1 MEHLIG
7 AILVST
13 YGAVQFGGLILRRRT
28 KPEAIRDLMTID
40 DFRRIA
46 LSMPGAEE
54 SSGLGYPNFRA
65 ERKSFATVEDSM
77 AVLRL
82 TRDQQATFIATAPEM
97 FTPASSGWGRLGST
111 IVRLEAADEAMLRDA
126 LATAWRNV
134 TNATANVVK
143 IADAF
148 KVADAAGI
156 AKVADVGEIVAK
168 VANRDDPGAVS
179 HLAADGT
186 NVGAVS
192 VGDAVDEAHVADI
205 GAEVS
210 HAGAVDVP

>member
-82 TRDQQATFIATAPEM
+82 TRDQQATFMATAPEM

-111 IVRLEAADEAMLRDA
+111 IVRLEAADEAMLRHA

-134 TNATANVVK
+134 TNATNVVK

-148 KVADAAGI
+148 KVADADGI
-156 AKVADVGEIVAK
+156 ANVADVGEIVAN
-168 VANRDDPGAVS
+168 VANGDDPDAVS
-179 HLAADGT
+179 NLTADVT

-192 VGDAVDEAHVADI
+192 VGDAVDEANVADI
-205 GAEVS
+205 GA
-210 HAGAVDVP
+210 